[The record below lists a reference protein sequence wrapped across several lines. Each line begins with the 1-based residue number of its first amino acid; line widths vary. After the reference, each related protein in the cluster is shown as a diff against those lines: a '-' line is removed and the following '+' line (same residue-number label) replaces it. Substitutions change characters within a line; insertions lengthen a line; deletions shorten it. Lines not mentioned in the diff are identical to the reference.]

1 MTNVEAFPRIRLAE
15 ILYATDFSPS
25 AELALPYAAAIAR
38 HFVGRLK
45 IAHVISPEIY
55 DYNPAEAIP
64 PILEGLLANANKQ
77 MERISAS
84 GTLSGVPHQT
94 IVRDGEVWETLSAI
108 AAEYQSDLIV
118 AGTHGRRGARK
129 RILGSIAEE
138 IYRLASIPVL
148 TVGPKSILPELEKLR
163 ILYAT
168 DFSSESVRALPYAV
182 SLAQEFGGLLTVLHV
197 ATGAAP
203 ESDMRMKL
211 GEFFTEELHD
221 LLPAENL
228 PWAEVDY
235 RVKFG
240 PAAEG
245 ILDAAHESSAGM
257 IVMGVR
263 GMGSLQSSVSRFGST
278 AQWVVSSANAPVLT
292 VRGKVFGKE
301 RA

>member
-1 MTNVEAFPRIRLAE
+1 MTIVEAYPRIKLAN

-38 HFVGRLK
+38 HFGGRLT

-55 DYNPAEAIP
+55 DYNPVETIP
-64 PILEGLLANANKQ
+64 PILKVLLNNADKQ
-77 MERISAS
+77 MERISVSRAL
-84 GTLSGVPHQT
+84 GGVPHQT
-94 IVRDGEVWETLSAI
+94 IVRDGEIWESLAAI

-118 AGTHGRRGARK
+118 VGTHGRRGAKK

-148 TVGPKSILPELEKLR
+148 TVGPKCILPALEKLR

-168 DFSSESVRALPYAV
+168 DFSSESLRALPYAV
-182 SLAQEFGGLLTVLHV
+182 SLAQEFGGLLTLLHV
-197 ATGAAP
+197 APGAAP

-211 GEFFTEELHD
+211 GEFFTEELHG
-221 LLPAENL
+221 LLPAEAL

-240 PAAEG
+240 QAVEG
-245 ILDAAHESSAGM
+245 ILEAAHESAAGM

-263 GMGSLQSSVSRFGST
+263 GSGTLQGSMPRFGST
-278 AQWVVSSANAPVLT
+278 AQWVVTSASAPVLT
-292 VRGKVFGKE
+292 VRGKAFTKE
-301 RA
+301 GV